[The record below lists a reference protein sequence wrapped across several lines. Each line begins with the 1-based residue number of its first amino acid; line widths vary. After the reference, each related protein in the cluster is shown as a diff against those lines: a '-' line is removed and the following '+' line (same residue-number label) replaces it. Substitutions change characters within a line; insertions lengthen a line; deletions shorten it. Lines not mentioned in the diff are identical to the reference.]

1 MKKIIKLT
9 ERDLNNIVKKVFRE
23 VDEKKEP
30 DVTEK
35 IIERMTR
42 LDKHFFNRFVIIK
55 NFEML
60 PKKFKK
66 VFPENREFAEK
77 YFENYLMKGTL
88 FLVRTPFSKDFLILL
103 EPDRMIIADEKD
115 RNYSEGDVEKLLRLN
130 SFGVSL
136 RELLTYII
144 KRKQKTQIKEPEN

>member
-9 ERDLNNIVKKVFRE
+9 ERDLNNIVKKVLRE
-23 VDEKKEP
+23 VDEENEP

-35 IIERMTR
+35 IIEKMTR
-42 LDKHFFNRFVIIK
+42 IDKHFFNRFVIIK

-66 VFPENREFAEK
+66 VFPEDRYAET
-77 YFENYLMKGTL
+77 YFKSYSTKGTL

-103 EPDRMIIADEKD
+103 EPDRMIIADERD
-115 RNYSEGDVEKLLRLN
+115 IYYSERDVEKLLRLN

>member
-9 ERDLNNIVKKVFRE
+9 ERDLNNIVKKVLRE

-66 VFPENREFAEK
+66 VFPEDREFAEK
-77 YFENYLMKGTL
+77 YFQSYSMKGIL

-115 RNYSEGDVEKLLRLN
+115 RSYSEGDVEKLLRLN